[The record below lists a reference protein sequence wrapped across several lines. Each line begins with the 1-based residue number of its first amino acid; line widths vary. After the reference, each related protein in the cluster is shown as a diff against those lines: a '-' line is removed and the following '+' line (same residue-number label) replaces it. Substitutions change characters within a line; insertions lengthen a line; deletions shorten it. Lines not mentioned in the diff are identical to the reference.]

1 MRAQWVCALAAICLA
16 AGSAGATGPSYETL
30 EVDFGKG
37 PTEGMALLW
46 SNDAVHLLG
55 RDGRIWEFAPRDA
68 KSLKKVAPRFQSY
81 PAADMRAQLQREL
94 GPSFEITSTGHYLV
108 AHPRGQRDKWAERF
122 EQLYRSFVHYFSVR
136 GLTPQAPPFPM
147 VAIVWPT
154 QADFLRY
161 AAAEG
166 MHLPSNV
173 LGYYS
178 IFTNR
183 IALFD
188 QGDDAAAKRGADWG
202 ENAATIVHEA
212 MHQSAFN
219 TGLHSRFVST
229 PRWLAEGLGTLFE
242 APGVWN
248 AKDHPSARDRL
259 NQGRLANFKDWVQGG
274 KRREGFLAEM
284 VTSDRVFDADPI
296 AAYAEAWALTYYLVE
311 TRPKQYFNYLKATAS
326 KPAYSA
332 YSGAER
338 LKDFQDAFGAD
349 LRKLEADFLRYM
361 ATVDG
366 RR

>member
-1 MRAQWVCALAAICLA
+1 MRTRLWAALAAACQA
-16 AGSAGATGPSYETL
+16 AGPARANGPSYETL

-37 PTEGMALLW
+37 PTQGMALLW

-55 RDGRIWEFAPRDA
+55 RDGRIWEFEPKEA
-68 KSLKKVAPRFQSY
+68 KSLKKISPQFTSY
-81 PAADMRAQLQREL
+81 PTADIRSQLQREL

-122 EQLYRSFVHYFSVR
+122 EQLYRSFIHYFSVR

-154 QADFLRY
+154 QEDFLRY

-166 MHLPSNV
+166 MTLSPNV

-188 QGDDAAAKRGADWG
+188 LGDRDTEAKKKGADWG

-212 MHQSAFN
+212 THQSAFN
-219 TGLHSRFVST
+219 TGLHSRFVNA

-248 AKDHPSARDRL
+248 APDHPTAKERV
-259 NQGRLANFKDWVQGG
+259 NEGRLRNFKEWVAGG
-274 KRREGFLAEM
+274 KRRQGFLAEM
-284 VTSDRVFDADPI
+284 VSSDRVFDPDPI
-296 AAYAEAWALTYYLVE
+296 SAYAEAWALTYFLVE
-311 TRPKQYFNYLKATAS
+311 TRPKQYFDYLKVTAS
-326 KPAYSA
+326 KPAYSG

-338 LKDFQDAFGAD
+338 LKDFQAAFGAD

-361 ATVDG
+361 DKVK
-366 RR
+366 